1 MDRQPHVQTQRNGD
15 VLSVTLPDRVVNRSR
30 WLYEIAASVSGA
42 LFILLISP
50 ASDHAGT
57 GKPDQSD
64 YVLPSV
70 LAGILIGLFLLAW
83 LRRRSIVRRLIESQ
97 SSPQDQ
103 ATVRLCLAWL
113 GRNLEWPSPGTPG
126 WKSSFDAWMKVY
138 SSGGHPKLIAINS
151 DDIISPLTQ
160 GPAPTADSLTA
171 NTAAISSTVLAFADA
186 KHLQVEGDLFD
197 CDQSVIML
205 WQKRTLTRPQPR
217 TRLSVAGRVGDIHG
231 SSRHAVSLPAEIV
244 NHGSLTSLLQRWL
257 GRPAPLS

>member
-1 MDRQPHVQTQRNGD
+1 MDGQPHVRIQRNGD

-83 LRRRSIVRRLIESQ
+83 LRRRSIVRRLVESQ

-103 ATVRLCLAWL
+103 ATVRLCFAWL

-126 WKSSFDAWMKVY
+126 WKSSIDAWMKAY
-138 SSGGHPKLIAINS
+138 PSCGHPKLIATNS
-151 DDIISPLTQ
+151 DDIISTLTQ
-160 GPAPTADSLTA
+160 GPAPAADPLTADTA
-171 NTAAISSTVLAFADA
+171 PLSSTVFVFADA
-186 KHLQVEGDLFD
+186 MHLQVEGDLFD

-205 WQKRTLTRPQPR
+205 WQKRTLTRPKPR
-217 TRLSVAGRVGDIHG
+217 TLLSVAGEVGDLHG
-231 SSRHAVSLPAEIV
+231 SSRYAVSLPVEVA
-244 NHGSLTSLLQRWL
+244 NHGRLKSLLQTWL
-257 GRPAPLS
+257 GHPASLI

>member
-1 MDRQPHVQTQRNGD
+1 MDRQPHVRIQRNGH

-64 YVLPSV
+64 YVLPAV

-83 LRRRSIVRRLIESQ
+83 MRRRGIVRRLIESQ
-97 SSPQDQ
+97 SRPQDQ

-113 GRNLEWPSPGTPG
+113 GRNIEWPSPGTPG
-126 WKSSFDAWMKVY
+126 WKSSFDAWMKAY
-138 SSGGHPKLIAINS
+138 PIGTHPKLIAINS

-160 GPAPTADSLTA
+160 SPAPAADPLTAD
-171 NTAAISSTVLAFADA
+171 TAAISSTVFAFADA

-217 TRLSVAGRVGDIHG
+217 TRLSVGGRVGDIHG

-244 NHGSLTSLLQRWL
+244 NHDRLTSLLQRWI
-257 GRPAPLS
+257 GRPASLT